1 MSEKINFRFKKTT
14 IFLKNILLTI
24 GFCTIN
30 IICAAQISLSG
41 TITGINQT
49 LKGASVYIADLKTG
63 TVTNED
69 GTYLIKNIPNGIY
82 LVEVSFIGFASQ
94 IKEVTIKGK
103 SISDFNL
110 DASSIESPEVIVTG
124 VAVATDQHTTPA
136 PISIISPNFLQETG
150 FNNIIDALKYSP
162 GVSQITQGPA
172 ISKPVI
178 RGLGYNRVV
187 VVNDGIRQ
195 EGQQFGD
202 EFGIEADPYS
212 INKIEIL
219 RGPASLSY
227 GSDAMAGVINML
239 AAPTVPEG
247 KIKGNIQ
254 SNFQTNNGLY
264 GGSANIEGNINGITF
279 DARYTHTDAH
289 AYKNKNDGYVFNSGY
304 GQNNF
309 KGSAGIN
316 RNWGFSRI
324 TISSFN
330 LKLGIVEGGRDP
342 VTGQFNQHLM
352 AADGTDSVAI
362 VPDALLKSYTHN
374 LIIHQNV
381 KHYKAIWDNS
391 FAIGNGRLG
400 LRLGFQQNHRQEAND
415 ATLGNVYNIYYLLN
429 TFNYDLRYTFTQKNN
444 YVFSFGANGMQQASQ
459 NKGLLFL
466 VPAYHLFDAGIFAL
480 INKTAGKFSLAGGVR
495 FDNRSLH
502 GDGLFLDDNGHKVE
516 ATSPNATE
524 RFKAYKTNFSGFSG
538 SLGATVDFT
547 KSFYGKINFSKA
559 FRAPNIAESGSNG
572 IHDGTPF
579 YEIGDAN
586 LKPESS
592 LQIDATLGVNTNNFS
607 SELTLFRNS
616 INNYIFPIKL
626 ASVFGGDSIRTDA
639 MAAMS
644 GPAFKYISGN
654 ALLYGAELTLNFHP
668 KNIEWFHFDNTF
680 SLIHAI
686 QKNQTPATRYL
697 PYTPPYKLVSGTEFI
712 AKNLSKTFKNAYL
725 RVDMEHCFKQDKI
738 YYKFNNETITPA
750 YTLVN
755 IGVGSSVFSKGRT
768 IFSIYLYAQNIADIA
783 YQSNM
788 SRLKYKDTNEVTG
801 RIGVYEM
808 GRNIN
813 FKVNIP
819 LSFRN

>member
-524 RFKAYKTNFSGFSG
+524 RFKTYKTNFSGFSG

-668 KNIEWFHFDNTF
+668 QNIEWFHFDNTF

>member
-82 LVEVSFIGFASQ
+82 LVEVSFIGFESQ

-342 VTGQFNQHLM
+342 VTGQFNQHLI

-524 RFKAYKTNFSGFSG
+524 RFKTYKTNFSGFSG

-668 KNIEWFHFDNTF
+668 QNIEWFHFDNTF

-686 QKNQTPATRYL
+686 QKNQAPATRYL
-697 PYTPPYKLVSGTEFI
+697 PYTPPYKLVSGIEFI

-750 YTLVN
+750 YTLLN
-755 IGVGSSVFSKGRT
+755 IGVGSSVVFKSHT

>member
-30 IICAAQISLSG
+30 IICTAQISLSG

-524 RFKAYKTNFSGFSG
+524 RFKTYKTNFSGFSG

-592 LQIDATLGVNTNNFS
+592 LQIDATLGVNTNNIS
-607 SELTLFRNS
+607 SELNLFRNN

-768 IFSIYLYAQNIADIA
+768 IFSIYLYAQNIADIT

>member
-82 LVEVSFIGFASQ
+82 LVEVSFIGFESQ

-668 KNIEWFHFDNTF
+668 QNIEWFHFDNTF

-686 QKNQTPATRYL
+686 QKNQAPATRYL
-697 PYTPPYKLVSGTEFI
+697 PYTPPYKLVSGIEFI

-750 YTLVN
+750 YTLLN
-755 IGVGSSVFSKGRT
+755 IGVGSSVVFKSHT

>member
-524 RFKAYKTNFSGFSG
+524 RFKTYKTNFSGFSG

-668 KNIEWFHFDNTF
+668 QNIEWFHFDNTF

-686 QKNQTPATRYL
+686 QKNQAPATRYL
-697 PYTPPYKLVSGTEFI
+697 PYTPPYKLVSGIEFI

>member
-668 KNIEWFHFDNTF
+668 QNIEWFHFDNTF

-686 QKNQTPATRYL
+686 QKNQAPATRYL

>member
-1 MSEKINFRFKKTT
+1 MSEKTNSRCKKTA
-14 IFLKNILLTI
+14 ISLKNILLTF

-30 IICAAQISLSG
+30 IISLAQISLSG
-41 TITGINQT
+41 TITGKNQT

-63 TVTNED
+63 TITNED

-82 LVEVSFIGFASQ
+82 LAEVSFIGFASQ
-94 IKEVTIKGK
+94 IKEVKIKGK
-103 SISDFNL
+103 SISNFNL
-110 DASSIESPEVIVTG
+110 EASSIESPEVIVTG

-136 PISIISPNFLQETG
+136 PINIITPNFLQETG

-264 GGSANIEGNINGITF
+264 GGSANIEGNLNGITF

-309 KGSAGIN
+309 KGSVGIN

-324 TISSFN
+324 TLSSFN
-330 LKLGIVEGGRDP
+330 LNLGIVEGGRDP

-400 LRLGFQQNHRQEAND
+400 FRLGFQQNHRQEAND
-415 ATLGNVYNIYYLLN
+415 ATLGN
-429 TFNYDLRYTFTQKNN
+429 
-444 YVFSFGANGMQQASQ
+444 
-459 NKGLLFL
+459 
-466 VPAYHLFDAGIFAL
+466 
-480 INKTAGKFSLAGGVR
+480 
-495 FDNRSLH
+495 
-502 GDGLFLDDNGHKVE
+502 
-516 ATSPNATE
+516 
-524 RFKAYKTNFSGFSG
+524 
-538 SLGATVDFT
+538 
-547 KSFYGKINFSKA
+547 
-559 FRAPNIAESGSNG
+559 
-572 IHDGTPF
+572 
-579 YEIGDAN
+579 
-586 LKPESS
+586 
-592 LQIDATLGVNTNNFS
+592 
-607 SELTLFRNS
+607 
-616 INNYIFPIKL
+616 
-626 ASVFGGDSIRTDA
+626 
-639 MAAMS
+639 
-644 GPAFKYISGN
+644 
-654 ALLYGAELTLNFHP
+654 
-668 KNIEWFHFDNTF
+668 
-680 SLIHAI
+680 
-686 QKNQTPATRYL
+686 
-697 PYTPPYKLVSGTEFI
+697 
-712 AKNLSKTFKNAYL
+712 
-725 RVDMEHCFKQDKI
+725 
-738 YYKFNNETITPA
+738 
-750 YTLVN
+750 
-755 IGVGSSVFSKGRT
+755 
-768 IFSIYLYAQNIADIA
+768 
-783 YQSNM
+783 
-788 SRLKYKDTNEVTG
+788 
-801 RIGVYEM
+801 
-808 GRNIN
+808 
-813 FKVNIP
+813 
-819 LSFRN
+819 

>member
-524 RFKAYKTNFSGFSG
+524 RFKTYKTNFSGFSG

-668 KNIEWFHFDNTF
+668 QNIEWFHFDNTF

-686 QKNQTPATRYL
+686 QKNQAPATRYL